1 MRSLREK
8 EEDRKEQK
16 QPQSSSVK
24 LLLTMEEAAQA
35 LGLGRAFLYTLVM
48 NKQIASVKIGRARR
62 VPVSALETF
71 IAQQLQDAGT

>member
-1 MRSLREK
+1 MPSAQHRE
-8 EEDRKEQK
+8 EGR
-16 QPQSSSVK
+16 SSSQHVQPSPLK
-24 LLLTMEEAAQA
+24 LLLTMDEAARA

-71 IAQQLQDAGT
+71 ISQQLQNEEP

>member
-1 MRSLREK
+1 M
-8 EEDRKEQK
+8 D
-16 QPQSSSVK
+16 
-24 LLLTMEEAAQA
+24 EAARA

-71 IAQQLQDAGT
+71 ISEQLQNDEP

>member
-1 MRSLREK
+1 MHSLREK
-8 EEDRKEQK
+8 EEDGKKQK
-16 QPQSSSVK
+16 HRQSSSVK

>member
-1 MRSLREK
+1 MHSLREK
-8 EEDRKEQK
+8 EEDRKEQN
-16 QPQSSSVK
+16 QPRSSSIK

>member
-8 EEDRKEQK
+8 EDRKEQN

-24 LLLTMEEAAQA
+24 LLLTMEEAAHA